1 MSEPVHPP
9 PIQPSGVFDGL
20 RPGAILIG
28 VLVDHLAT
36 FIAGPLLIAFFA
48 PELSPEPGGEL
59 PEDALE
65 PVLTSPEFLLA
76 ILVVCLLCTVFGAYV
91 GARRAACFCI
101 RHGAWI
107 AVGSA
112 ISALLI
118 YAAAG
123 PQEPSPPLWFDLVG
137 FSLMIPA
144 GALGGLLAQYHL
156 RIMAGDDT
164 TGMPPDGS
172 P

>member
-1 MSEPVHPP
+1 VSDSGRPP
-9 PIQPSGVFDGL
+9 PIQPTGVFDGL

-28 VLVDHLAT
+28 VVVDNLAT
-36 FIAGPLLIAFFA
+36 FVAGPLLLSLFA
-48 PELSPEPGGEL
+48 SELAREPGGGL

-65 PVLTSPEFLLA
+65 PLLASPEFLLA
-76 ILVVCLLCTVFGAYV
+76 SLIVGLLCTVFGAYV

-112 ISALLI
+112 FSALVI
-118 YAAAG
+118 YGLAG
-123 PQEPSPPLWFDLVG
+123 QQGPRPPLWFDLVG

-156 RIMAGDDT
+156 RGAGTDT
-164 TGMPPDGS
+164 GVTPGRS
-172 P
+172 Q